1 MLIIIY
7 LNDLFALHKN
17 GASMSQK
24 KPRKTKAKA
33 ELKNNTAEQGKV
45 QTAETK
51 IEDIGHSPLPT
62 EEELMAAFE
71 DIANSPPPDQLLE
84 GWDPETEGQDTE
96 IEESLVT
103 IALGETNGEGE
114 ATEEKE
120 GDVGE
125 STATVDTTR
134 HYFKEMGGIS
144 LINREEE
151 IAIAQQL
158 ENSRHEIIQA
168 VAASPIVVHY
178 LLDTYELVQSGDIHF
193 GQVIDG
199 VNDLDYSEYDFFED
213 LDSEDELTKKN
224 AVDEQLELLKNTVGE
239 RFEQLTKQVTS
250 WAKARKKYGYNHK
263 NSDKYQKEIAEILY
277 QIRFTARYVDDLI
290 QRMKAMRDMI
300 LEKEQE
306 FLTCCVDQGGMPRD
320 TFLKKYK
327 ENGTNYEWVREHA
340 KEKTK
345 YQDKLQKALPGME
358 NVIKVLT
365 EIATRLD
372 MPVDLFREQYRLVS
386 LAERRMKKAKTEM
399 IQANLRLVVSIAKK
413 YINRSMSL
421 QLLDLIQEG
430 NIGLMRAVDKFDYR
444 RGFKF
449 STYATWWIRQAITR
463 ALADQGRLVRY
474 PVHVIEILNK
484 LKKEIREETQRTG
497 KVPDE
502 QTLADR
508 LGVPVERV
516 GQLLNTSKEPFSLE
530 TPVGEEGDTT
540 LGDFIADP
548 SEETPEKNIIFDHMS
563 FHIKENLN
571 GLTKRE
577 AKVLRLRFGL
587 GVSSEHTL
595 EEIGK
600 QFGVTRERIRQIE
613 AKALKKLKD
622 QDRTSNLFSFYKNED

>member
-1 MLIIIY
+1 MSRKKALTPKAKSE
-7 LNDLFALHKN
+7 LNH
-17 GASMSQK
+17 STIEQK
-24 KPRKTKAKA
+24 KSQLTDNKP
-33 ELKNNTAEQGKV
+33 
-45 QTAETK
+45 

-62 EEELMAAFE
+62 EEELLAAYE

-84 GWDPETEGQDTE
+84 GWDPETEGQETE
-96 IEESLVT
+96 ETLVT
-103 IALGETNGEGE
+103 ITFTEQITEGE
-114 ATEEKE
+114 ASAYAE

-125 STATVDTTR
+125 SSSTVDTTR

-168 VAASPIVVHY
+168 VAASPIVVLY
-178 LLDTYELVQSGDIHF
+178 LLDTYALVETGDIHF
-193 GQVIDG
+193 GQVFDG
-199 VNDLDYSEYDFFED
+199 VNDLDYSEYEFFD
-213 LDSEDELTKKN
+213 NLDSDDEITKKN
-224 AVDEQLELLKNTVGE
+224 AVDEQFELLKNTVGE
-239 RFEQLTKQVTS
+239 RYEQLSKIVTS
-250 WAKARKKYGYNHK
+250 WSKARKKYGYNHK
-263 NSDKYQKEIAEILY
+263 NSDKYQKEVAEILY

-290 QRMKAMRDMI
+290 HRMKAMRDMI
-300 LEKEQE
+300 SEKETE
-306 FLTCCVDQGGMPRD
+306 FLSCCVDAGGMPRD
-320 TFLKKYK
+320 IFLKKYK
-327 ENGTNYEWVREHA
+327 ENGTHYEWVAEHA

-345 YQDKLQKALPGME
+345 YQDKLQKALPSMD
-358 NVIKVLT
+358 NVIKVLK

-497 KVPDE
+497 KIPDE

-508 LGVPVERV
+508 LGIPVERV

-563 FHIKENLN
+563 SHIKENLN

-622 QDRTSNLFSFYKNED
+622 QDRTNNLLSFYKNED